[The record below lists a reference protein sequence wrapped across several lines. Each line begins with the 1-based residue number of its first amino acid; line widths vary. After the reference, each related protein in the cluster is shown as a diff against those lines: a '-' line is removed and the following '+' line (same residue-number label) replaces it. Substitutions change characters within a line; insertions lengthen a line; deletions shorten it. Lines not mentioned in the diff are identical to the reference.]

1 MKILK
6 RLPNDGP
13 MTWVAGSFAGR
24 PPRKYEVHPS
34 VEEAWLLEGEF
45 NLAECLPEGLKVWH
59 MTGGS
64 YFYRPPNIRHIGPNS
79 GSRTYA
85 IWLSGRR
92 RNWRRNILM
101 IAARRKERS
110 ERRPVNVVH
119 SPRAPKVFY
128 AGL

>member
-1 MKILK
+1 
-6 RLPNDGP
+6 
-13 MTWVAGSFAGR
+13 
-24 PPRKYEVHPS
+24 

-85 IWLSGRR
+85 IWLFRTPAK
-92 RNWRRNILM
+92 L
-101 IAARRKERS
+101 AS
-110 ERRPVNVVH
+110 EYFDDCG
-119 SPRAPKVFY
+119 APK
-128 AGL
+128 GEK